1 MTLRGTSQKIKLLMR
16 KVEPKE
22 SDGIDEINHWKA
34 QIHHKPDHAVI
45 IGGGTALFLAY
56 NHIAGIG
63 IGIDR

>member
-1 MTLRGTSQKIKLLMR
+1 MR